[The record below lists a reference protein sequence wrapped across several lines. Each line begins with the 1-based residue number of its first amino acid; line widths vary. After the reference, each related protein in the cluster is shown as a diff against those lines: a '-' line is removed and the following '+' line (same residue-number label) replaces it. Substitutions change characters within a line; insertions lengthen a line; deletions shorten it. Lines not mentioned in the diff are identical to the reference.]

1 MIQLKKKNDCCGCN
15 ACTQICPKQCITMKE
30 DLEGFLYPE
39 INQKECIECNLCEK
53 VCPVINQYSPSTP
66 SKIFGIKNKKERVRL
81 QSSSGGIFTI
91 LAEKVLENG
100 GVVFGA
106 RFNENWEV
114 VHDFIDNKADISQ
127 FQGSKY
133 VQSQISNSF
142 KQVQIFLKQ
151 QKLVLFSGTPC
162 QIAGLKRFLRKK
174 YENLIT
180 VDFICHG
187 VPSPK
192 VWRLYLD
199 EICNKIFKCS
209 KSNIKS
215 ICFRNKTNG
224 WRNFSLQIQ
233 FYTPI
238 SYNGTIIRE
247 FRESNNDN
255 LFMKGF
261 LRDLYLRPSC
271 HSCPTKAFKSGS
283 DYTIADFWG
292 IEKTHPDFYDNIG
305 ISILFVNGEKDIFP
319 YEKCDVIES
328 RINKIIKYNP
338 AIIKC
343 ALPKRQRSLF
353 FQKINNQS
361 SINLLIDKYSR
372 YSIKEKINN
381 IINKILTKL

>member
-1 MIQLKKKNDCCGCN
+1 
-15 ACTQICPKQCITMKE
+15 MKE